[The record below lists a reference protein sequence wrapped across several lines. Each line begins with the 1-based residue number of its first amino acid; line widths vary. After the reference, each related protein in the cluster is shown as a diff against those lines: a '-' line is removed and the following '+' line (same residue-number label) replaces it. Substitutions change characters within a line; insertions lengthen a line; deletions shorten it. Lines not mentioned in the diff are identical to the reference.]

1 MTPIQIASLV
11 AVAVVAAYF
20 YLPAL
25 KLPASKPSSL
35 AQIQSVLS
43 IRDTTTSQEV
53 REACSALLQAL
64 LQ

>member
-25 KLPASKPSSL
+25 KLTRSKPSSL
-35 AQIQSVLS
+35 AQIESVLS

-64 LQ
+64 LK

>member
-20 YLPAL
+20 YLPAV
-25 KLPASKPSSL
+25 KWPASKPNSM

-53 REACSALLQAL
+53 RQACSALLQAL
-64 LQ
+64 LK